1 MFGLKKVYSSPKTQ
15 PVSTPSVTTS
25 PFSTTHEFKLTKVEI
40 PTVDKLRYN
49 NATKHYEMK
58 IDTVAYTYNNF
69 KKEEPKPK
77 IEEED
82 SEEFQF

>member
-1 MFGLKKVYSSPKTQ
+1 
-15 PVSTPSVTTS
+15 
-25 PFSTTHEFKLTKVEI
+25 
-40 PTVDKLRYN
+40 
-49 NATKHYEMK
+49 MK

-82 SEEFQF
+82 NEEFQF